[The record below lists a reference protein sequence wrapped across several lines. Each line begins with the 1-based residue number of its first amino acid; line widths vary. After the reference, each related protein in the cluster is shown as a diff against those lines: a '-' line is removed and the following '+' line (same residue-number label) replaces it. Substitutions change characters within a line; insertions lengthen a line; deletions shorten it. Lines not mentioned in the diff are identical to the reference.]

1 MKRFNDTLSAVL
13 LLSNFDHADKISGGV
28 TLLQTG
34 QCDASMAGVREVG
47 TVERAERTYGGAA
60 VGEEK
65 KRRCAICNMKSM
77 AHQGR
82 GIVEDQSLSA
92 NTVFRSAMTAS

>member
-1 MKRFNDTLSAVL
+1 
-13 LLSNFDHADKISGGV
+13 
-28 TLLQTG
+28 
-34 QCDASMAGVREVG
+34 MAGVREAG
-47 TVERAERTYGGAA
+47 TVERGEKDFGGGRRRAA

-65 KRRCAICNMKSM
+65 KRRCAVCNMKSM

-92 NTVFRSAMTAS
+92 NTVFRSALTAS